1 MLRSEQDEEIL
12 YEAFHSF
19 GKEIG
24 KQVSKQN
31 KIIGFILCCMLVGA
45 IVLFCL
51 TIL

>member
-1 MLRSEQDEEIL
+1 MLKSEQDEQIL

-19 GKEIG
+19 GEQIEKKVG
-24 KQVSKQN
+24 RQN
-31 KIIGFILCCMLVGA
+31 KLIGVILFFMLVGA